1 MIPEFFAY
9 EGNSSVPPE
18 ARNKAI
24 LSSLDDDDW
33 GKLIVFG
40 ALRRYRRGSRILA
53 AGSRDR
59 ALNFVISGSVRLSQ
73 PGHGSG
79 RDQDMAE
86 GNVFGMATFLDGEP
100 SEIEAIAEGEVEI
113 FLLTWDAFER
123 MAAWHPRI
131 AMILVSDIGSDL
143 AGRLREHRDLV

>member
-9 EGNSSVPPE
+9 EGKSRVRPE

-24 LSSLDDDDW
+24 LSDLDDDEW

-40 ALRRYRRGSRILA
+40 ALRRYRRGARILA
-53 AGSRDR
+53 LGSRER
-59 ALNFVISGSVRLSQ
+59 ALNFMISGSVRLSG
-73 PGHGSG
+73 PGPDS
-79 RDQDMAE
+79 DQHLGE

-100 SEIEAIAEGEVEI
+100 SQIEAIAEGEVEL
-113 FLLTWDAFER
+113 FLLTWDAFAR

-131 AMILVSDIGSDL
+131 AMTLVSDIGSDL